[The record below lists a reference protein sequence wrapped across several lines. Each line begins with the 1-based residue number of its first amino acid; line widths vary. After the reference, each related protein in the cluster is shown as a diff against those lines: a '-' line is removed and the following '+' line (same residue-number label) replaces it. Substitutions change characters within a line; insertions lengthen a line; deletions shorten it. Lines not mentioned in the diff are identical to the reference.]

1 MGDYIGNHNIPAVKG
16 RRNYIQLSDG
26 RDDLMVNENLYATS
40 NGSISGHIS
49 GSGTATEMAYFTGP
63 ETIASTPAAI
73 VETTGA
79 GQILL
84 DAGSDALPTLAFQ
97 GDTDTGI
104 YQPSPNAVDFT
115 INGSKIIRVSQDS
128 NVSGRSGAAN
138 RPMFNFGLSG
148 VDTNTGMFQSSEDII
163 GLSTGN
169 DQKVTIRAAG
179 VLGPVGTI
187 DGLNVGTSGASV
199 SAGIRRLSEVAANS
213 WEDGDMGNSAALIFT
228 PSDFENGDDPGPTPP
243 DPPIQI
249 SSSQGDPAAAG
260 SRWYGAISTVAIV
273 SAQKV
278 IPKGFIIN
286 GGKGVNSIIELYTPS
301 VSIINTTC
309 YVSVQSVDIDGST
322 VLDNLLSST
331 TFSSNFETSLNTII
345 VPIIGDGKKIIT
357 IYWDTGGVPLTAA
370 NSLAGARITMK
381 RI

>member
-26 RDDLMVNENLYATS
+26 RDDFMVNENLYATS

-63 ETIASTPAAI
+63 ETIASTPA
-73 VETTGA
+73 
-79 GQILL
+79 L
-84 DAGSDALPTLAFQ
+84 DASVWTTQLFLAEGTEFLPTLSFQ
-97 GDTDTGI
+97 GDTGTGI
-104 YQPSPNAVDFT
+104 YKPSPNAVDFT
-115 INGSKIIRVSQDS
+115 INGSKIIRASQNS
-128 NVSGRSGAAN
+128 NVSVGSGTAN

>member
-148 VDTNTGMFQSSEDII
+148 VDTNTGMLQSSEDII

-179 VLGPVGTI
+179 VLGPVDTVE
-187 DGLNVGTSGASV
+187 GLNVGTSGASV
-199 SAGIRRLSEVAANS
+199 SAGIRRLSSVAANS
-213 WEDGDMGNSAALIFT
+213 WEDGHMGNSTALIFT
-228 PSDFENGDDPGPTPP
+228 ASDFQNGADGQIIS
-243 DPPIQI
+243 IQI
-249 SSSQGDPAAAG
+249 SSSQGDPADTRG
-260 SRWYGAISTVAIV
+260 SRWYGVISSDGIV

-286 GGKGVNSIIELYTPS
+286 GGKGVNSIIELYTPAGS
-301 VSIINTTC
+301 MITTTC
-309 YVSVQSVDIDGST
+309 YVSVQSVDINGVT

-331 TFSSNFETSLNTII
+331 SFSSNVETSLNTIGT
-345 VPIIGDGKKIIT
+345 IIGDGKKIIT
-357 IYWDTGGVPLTAA
+357 IYWDTGGVPLTHA